1 MGRIVRY
8 STGNALGM
16 AWSLLNRHDAAKN
29 ALIVHTVRKGRIQ
42 MPTSM
47 VSSKV
52 LFPGVTRDEKKPSA
66 GQTYRTK
73 TSFVAVHFD
82 QAGKGRI
89 VFLPETAVVRVIG
102 PSSCLREACEVLF
115 ENKLHNVFEI
125 DLIARS
131 TLVCAPITARTL
143 AIAVCA

>member
-1 MGRIVRY
+1 M
-8 STGNALGM
+8 L
-16 AWSLLNRHDAAKN
+16 
-29 ALIVHTVRKGRIQ
+29 
-42 MPTSM
+42 TSM
-47 VSSKV
+47 VPSKV
-52 LFPGVTRDEKKPSA
+52 LLSGVTRDEKKPSA
-66 GQTYRTK
+66 GQTYRTN

-102 PSSCLREACEVLF
+102 PSSCLREACEVIF
-115 ENKLHNVFEI
+115 ENEPYNVFEI

-131 TLVCAPITARTL
+131 TLICAPVTARSL

>member
-1 MGRIVRY
+1 
-8 STGNALGM
+8 M
-16 AWSLLNRHDAAKN
+16 AWSLLNRHHAAKN

-42 MPTSM
+42 MPTSR

-52 LFPGVTRDEKKPSA
+52 LFSGVTRDEKKPSA

-89 VFLPETAVVRVIG
+89 VFLPEGAMLRVIG
-102 PSSCLREACEVLF
+102 PSSCLREACEVGF
-115 ENKLHNVFEI
+115 ENQLYNVFEI
-125 DLIARS
+125 DLVARS
-131 TLVCAPITARTL
+131 ILICEPIRTKSR